1 MCIFCTPARSNI
13 NRRNTEH
20 PFYTADSAPNPL
32 YFLPKS
38 RYNEL
43 SMQIRTNVPLKDYS
57 TMRLGGIAEALTT
70 VSTKEELAEA
80 VAWAEASN
88 KSWLMLGGGSNV
100 IFSNG
105 YHGLVI
111 INALHGFEVLGHD
124 NGSVTL
130 RLGAGEIWD
139 DIVAR
144 TVAQGYSGIEK
155 LSAIPGTTGATP
167 VQNVG
172 AYGAEIADVLL
183 ELEAYDTRTKSF
195 VMLTNADCHF
205 SYRNS
210 IFKSTKDRHYVITSI
225 IIKLSKQWPEPPFY
239 ESLQAYL
246 TKNHISEYS
255 PAALRSAVV
264 AIRAQKL
271 PDPQIVANTGSFFKN
286 PIVTSGK
293 HTQLQQEYPDIPFY
307 ELKDKRIKLLA
318 GWLIDRTGLKGYRSH
333 GMKIYEKNALVLI
346 NESAKDYED
355 LAAFRQEIVDKV
367 HATFGITLEQEPEL
381 I

>member
-1 MCIFCTPARSNI
+1 MHIQ
-13 NRRNTEH
+13 
-20 PFYTADSAPNPL
+20 
-32 YFLPKS
+32 K
-38 RYNEL
+38 
-43 SMQIRTNVPLKDYS
+43 NVPLKDYS

-70 VSTKEELAEA
+70 VSTKEELAKA
-80 VAWAEASN
+80 IAWAKERH
-88 KSWLMLGGGSNV
+88 KPWLMLGGGSNV

-105 YHGLVI
+105 YTGLVI
-111 INALHGFEVLGHD
+111 INALHGFDVIDED
-124 NGSVTL
+124 DTSVTL
-130 RLGAGEIWD
+130 RLGAGEVWD

-183 ELEAYDTRTKSF
+183 DLETYDTHTTSF
-195 VMLTNADCHF
+195 VTLSNADCQF

-210 IFKSTKDRHYVITSI
+210 IFKSPKDRRYVITNI
-225 IIKLSKQWPEPPFY
+225 TIKLSKLWPQPPFY
-239 ESLQAYL
+239 ESLQSYL
-246 TKNHISEYS
+246 DKNRISEYS

-286 PIVTSGK
+286 PLVTTGK
-293 HTQLQQEYPDIPFY
+293 LAQLQQDYLKMPFY
-307 ELKDKRIKLLA
+307 KMKDDRVKLLA
-318 GWLIDRTGLKGYRSH
+318 GWLIDKAGLKGYRSH
-333 GMKIYEKNALVLI
+333 GMKIYEKNALVFI
-346 NESAKDYED
+346 NESAKDYDD
-355 LAAFRQEIVDKV
+355 LAAFRQEIIDKV
-367 HATFGITLEQEPEL
+367 YATFGIALEQEPEL